1 MPNVVWNKPHQKD
14 EKLPANR
21 FRCLSSSVD
30 VKIRKKASTPSNNI
44 QQNKQNRRIHG
55 KMERVGEI
63 TGWPHITF
71 GRKRKIRS
79 DTLFIE
85 RESNKIITVLLYCPI
100 GKCSAIIYILKLLYA
115 KKTPD
120 DSNGR
125 HVWINVTWH
134 FIERSFISGVR
145 GPVGE
150 RVMLVCDCVRQRPT
164 SFFFF
169 SMFACCSDWDI
180 WYLEVLSF
188 HILVPLGQRSC
199 EGC

>member
-1 MPNVVWNKPHQKD
+1 MEQTTLKRRKVTGQSVP
-14 EKLPANR
+14 L
-21 FRCLSSSVD
+21 LSSSVD

-79 DTLFIE
+79 DALFIE
-85 RESNKIITVLLYCPI
+85 RERNKIITVLLYCPI

-125 HVWINVTWH
+125 HVWIKVTWP
-134 FIERSFISGVR
+134 FVERFVYFWCQGTCGGTCRGRVR
-145 GPVGE
+145 LPAF
-150 RVMLVCDCVRQRPT
+150 P
-164 SFFFF
+164 
-169 SMFACCSDWDI
+169 W
-180 WYLEVLSF
+180 
-188 HILVPLGQRSC
+188 
-199 EGC
+199 